1 MSSPNITVVDDKS
14 FDEQVLT
21 ADRPVLIKFGAQ
33 HCPPCRVL
41 APVIDR
47 IADEGAGRYRVF
59 SVDIDE
65 APRVATR
72 YGIRAVPTLLAF
84 KNGAP
89 CGQLVGVASRAA
101 VLKLLA

>member
-1 MSSPNITVVDDKS
+1 MSSPNITVVDDSS
-14 FDEQVLT
+14 FDEQVLK
-21 ADRPVLIKFGAQ
+21 ADRPVLIKFSAR

-41 APVIDR
+41 APIIDR
-47 IADEGAGRYRVF
+47 IAEEGAGRYRVF

-84 KNGAP
+84 RGGAP
-89 CGQLVGVASRAA
+89 RGQLVGLTSRESIY
-101 VLKLLA
+101 KLLG